1 LGFYARRPKLAIAN
15 DLGTRNDR
23 RSQPLCGPT
32 RAIAARRNFPH
43 VLLRDGEIV
52 GGVRIDL
59 IGRSRAGLHLVASG
73 AISSGKATTASRPG
87 LRKTPRAFWQNRD
100 HHRCPP
106 TSPLSTSPMAIG
118 RVNGGRRTATGDPH
132 SRGKAIAVIKA
143 SRRSTTAAGEFPDR
157 VVGVTDASNRPQ
169 SPPLRG
175 H

>member
-1 LGFYARRPKLAIAN
+1 M
-15 DLGTRNDR
+15 
-23 RSQPLCGPT
+23 
-32 RAIAARRNFPH
+32 IAAPNRYAVRPVRSPRDATPH

-106 TSPLSTSPMAIG
+106 TSPLLPRQWLSAGWMGDAGPPP
-118 RVNGGRRTATGDPH
+118 ATPFAWESDC
-132 SRGKAIAVIKA
+132 R
-143 SRRSTTAAGEFPDR
+143 
-157 VVGVTDASNRPQ
+157 
-169 SPPLRG
+169 
-175 H
+175 